1 MANGLKQMKS
11 LARHIA
17 LRGTSSKNMM
27 VHIATSAVAVSI
39 AVVIISLS
47 VIFGFKEQ
55 ISALVSGTVADITI
69 SSPYGKRQPELHP
82 INDNES
88 LLNIL
93 SSTGNIA
100 HTERYA
106 VRSCVVRGEEGAMGI
121 ALKGIG
127 AEADTKI
134 FAERMVEGALPRIEE
149 ARRKEILLSQS
160 VAEKIGAKC
169 NGRVELLLLEGDTPR
184 REVFKV
190 CGIYRSALGETGAEL
205 ALSDIRNVQKL
216 NGWEPSQI
224 SGYACR
230 LYDTDL
236 SDQSTDIINLRL
248 MHEYEGEENLAAVSA
263 REEHAD
269 IFGWLETHDVNATV
283 ILTIMLVVAIF
294 NMVTALLILVLERT
308 RMVGTLLSLGMQQST
323 IRRIFTYRAVQIIAV
338 GMVIGNALAIALLLL
353 QQHFHLV
360 KLDETGYFLAEVPV
374 SLGWGWMVAI
384 NILFATIIIVITH
397 LATAI
402 VGRVKVADA
411 IKYN

>member
-1 MANGLKQMKS
+1 MKS

-106 VRSCVVRGEEGAMGI
+106 VRSCVVRGEDGAMGI

-127 AEADTKI
+127 AEADTAI

-236 SDQSTDIINLRL
+236 SGQSTDIINLRL

-353 QQHFHLV
+353 QRHFHLV

-374 SLGWGWMVAI
+374 SLEWGWMVAI

-402 VGRVKVADA
+402 VGRIKVADA

>member
-1 MANGLKQMKS
+1 MKS

-88 LLNIL
+88 LLDIL

-127 AEADTKI
+127 AEADTAI

-169 NGRVELLLLEGDTPR
+169 NGRVELLLLEGDAPR

-248 MHEYEGEENLAAVSA
+248 MHEYEGEENLAAVSS

-353 QQHFHLV
+353 QRHFHLV

-374 SLGWGWMVAI
+374 SLEWGWMVAI

-402 VGRVKVADA
+402 VGRIKVADA

>member
-1 MANGLKQMKS
+1 MKS

-127 AEADTKI
+127 AEADTAI

-169 NGRVELLLLEGDTPR
+169 NDRVELLLLEGDTPR

-236 SDQSTDIINLRL
+236 SGQSTDIINLRL

-323 IRRIFTYRAVQIIAV
+323 IRRIFTYRAAQIIAV
-338 GMVIGNALAIALLLL
+338 GMAIGNALAIALLLL
-353 QQHFHLV
+353 QRHFHLV

-374 SLGWGWMVAI
+374 SLEWGWMVAI

-402 VGRVKVADA
+402 VGRIKVADA

>member
-1 MANGLKQMKS
+1 
-11 LARHIA
+11 
-17 LRGTSSKNMM
+17 M

-127 AEADTKI
+127 AEADTAI

-236 SDQSTDIINLRL
+236 SGQSTDIINLRL

-323 IRRIFTYRAVQIIAV
+323 IRRIFTYRAAQIIAV
-338 GMVIGNALAIALLLL
+338 GMAIGNALAITLLLM

-374 SLGWGWMVAI
+374 SLEWGWMVAI

-402 VGRVKVADA
+402 VGRIKVADA

>member
-1 MANGLKQMKS
+1 MKS

-127 AEADTKI
+127 AEADTAI

-236 SDQSTDIINLRL
+236 SGQSTDIINLRL
-248 MHEYEGEENLAAVSA
+248 MHEYEGEENLAAVSS

-338 GMVIGNALAIALLLL
+338 GMAIGNALAVALLLL
-353 QQHFHLV
+353 QRHFHLV

-374 SLGWGWMVAI
+374 SLEWGWMVAI

-402 VGRVKVADA
+402 VGRIKVADA